1 MSDVIVF
8 DIETKETFEDVGGYN
23 PEKLTPSV
31 VGIYSFD
38 KDELRCFEESEF
50 GQMWPYFDHAGLV
63 VGFNSDHFDIPI
75 LAKLY
80 PPLKN
85 IQSLDMLVEIK
96 NSAGHRVKLDS
107 VAEAT
112 LNTNKTA
119 DGLEAIKM
127 YREGRIAELKDYC
140 LADVAITRDVYKF
153 GRDNGYLLA
162 TSFSGPK
169 KIAINFNRELVVT
182 DSRPLSL
189 GL

>member
-1 MSDVIVF
+1 MSDIIVF
-8 DIETKETFEDVGGYN
+8 DIETKETFDEVGGYH
-23 PEKLTPSV
+23 PQKLTPSV
-31 VGIYSFD
+31 VGLYSFD

-50 GQMWPYFDHAGLV
+50 GQMWPYFDNAGLI

-80 PPLKN
+80 PPLKD
-85 IQSLDMLVEIK
+85 IQSLDMLAEIK

-112 LNTNKTA
+112 LGSNKTA
-119 DGLEAIKM
+119 DGLEAINM
-127 YREGRIAELKDYC
+127 FREGRIQELKDYC
-140 LADVAITRDVYKF
+140 NTDVAITRDIYKF
-153 GRDNGYLLA
+153 GLENRYILV

-169 KIAINFNRELVVT
+169 KIPINFKRETKVN
-182 DSRPLSL
+182 DARPLSL